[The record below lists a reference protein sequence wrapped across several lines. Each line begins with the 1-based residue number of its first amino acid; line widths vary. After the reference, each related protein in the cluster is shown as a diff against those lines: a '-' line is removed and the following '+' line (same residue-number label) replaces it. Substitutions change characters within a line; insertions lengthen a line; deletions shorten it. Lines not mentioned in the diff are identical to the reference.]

1 MHTRTRSAL
10 AFWILL
16 AAALLMTGMAGADPA
31 AAQAADTTFDYASEA
46 QIATLSQ
53 PDYPKIIKENTYVDV
68 PGDGSAEQLY
78 VEVTRPDPQE
88 YPELGDLPVVLEAS
102 PYHGTLADRE
112 GTRIFPDP
120 RDDEGNMIGLTGYF
134 AQRGYA
140 VVMVDLR
147 GTGRS
152 TGCLDHLGP
161 NDAADLKT
169 VVEWAADQEWSN
181 GRVGMTGHSYVGST
195 PKVAAAQNPEGL
207 VTIAPS
213 AGLASMYDHQF
224 QYGVPY
230 LLQWAGPIFAYEQL
244 SAERHLP
251 GGDNFGG
258 PPPEECAVLHSAI
271 LSDQG
276 QATGEYD
283 DDVVAWHANRDYR
296 QGALDADIPVFMI
309 HGVNDNAARI
319 PAAEW
324 FFGHRYERPGDKTWI
339 GQWDHGSA
347 ANTTCSQ
354 GHPNCRFGQ
363 WQYALHAWFDK
374 HLAQRD
380 VDTGPALEAFLNGD
394 VVYTDEDGWKAP
406 DFASMYPDA
415 TDPDNLSL
423 KLGSP
428 PDGDGEVSFESL
440 PVEGGS
446 IEFTSDPVEQDTLF
460 RGLPLQKLVA
470 SLTGDNQ
477 VFHLVTTLF
486 NESPD
491 GERIPMNVC
500 AIQPSLRES
509 PHIEGE
515 FFKPTEGPPTS
526 GLIQPGARMDLD
538 PQCFTMAH
546 HLPAGH
552 KLVLKVGTESP
563 HHVPNL
569 ANPFLPD
576 EVTIYTGP
584 DDSRYDVP
592 WSTTFATVDD
602 IDIPVPGVPDFE
614 LPDAPAQPP
623 ECGNVLVPAP
633 SAGVIRADGVT
644 VEYFEFEALPQYGN
658 AKLEVVATPSTPA
671 DVDLFLQIKQEDGTW
686 SEDLGA
692 TGGAS
697 GSMENE
703 TMSYLMPVPGTYR
716 VGVVNW
722 AGQPALDVEVCV
734 TFFDAAGNA
743 GVKDDEDDRDPDDPG
758 DPKDPTEPPGTDED
772 PGPNG
777 DDGGVG
783 DDQDDRAPVLPATG
797 GGAAALGAALL
808 VGASAL
814 IRRRLH

>member
-1 MHTRTRSAL
+1 MHTRVRPAL
-10 AFWILL
+10 AVWILL
-16 AAALLMTGMAGADPA
+16 AAALLMTGLAGADPA

-46 QIATLSQ
+46 QVATLSQ
-53 PDYPKIIKENTYVDV
+53 PDYPEIAKTNEYVEV
-68 PGDGSAEQLY
+68 PGDGSPEELY
-78 VEVTRPDPQE
+78 VEVTRPDPE
-88 YPELGDLPVVLEAS
+88 VHGDGPWPVVMEAS

-120 RDDEGNMIGLTGYF
+120 RDDEGNMIGMTGYF

-161 NDAADLKT
+161 NDAGDLKAI
-169 VVEWAADQEWSN
+169 VEWAADQPWSN
-181 GRVGMTGHSYVGST
+181 GKVGMTGHSYVGST
-195 PKVAAAQNPEGL
+195 PKVAAAQNPRGL
-207 VTIAPS
+207 ATIAPS

-230 LLQWAGPIFAYEQL
+230 LLQWVGPMAAYELL

-258 PPPEECAVLHSAI
+258 PPPEECQALHSSI
-271 LSDQG
+271 VSDQG
-276 QATGEYD
+276 QVTGEYD
-283 DDVVAWHANRDYR
+283 DDLPVAWHAERDWR

-324 FFGHRYERPGDKTWI
+324 FFGNRYDRPGDKTWI

-354 GHPNCRFGQ
+354 GHPNCRFEQ

-374 HLAQRD
+374 HLAGRD
-380 VDTGPALEAFLNGD
+380 VDTGPAMEAFLNGD
-394 VVYTDEDGWKAP
+394 VVYSDDGWKEP
-406 DFASMYPDA
+406 DFQSMYPDA
-415 TDPDNLSL
+415 RDMSL
-423 KLGSP
+423 KLGDPP
-428 PDGDGEVSFESL
+428 PDADDSASFESFPL
-440 PVEGGS
+440 EGGS
-446 IEFTSDPVEQDTLF
+446 VEFTSAPVPEDTLL
-460 RGLPLQKLVA
+460 RGLPQQRLVA
-470 SLTGDNQ
+470 SITNPANQ
-477 VFHLVTTLF
+477 VFYLVTTLF
-486 NESPD
+486 NEAPNGD
-491 GERIPMNVC
+491 RTPMNYC

-509 PHIEGE
+509 PRPPGE
-515 FFKPTEGPPTS
+515 FFKPNLFSGIPPLTE
-526 GLIQPGARMDLD
+526 MDLD

-546 HLPAGH
+546 RLPKGH
-552 KLVLKVGTESP
+552 KLVLHVSTSSP
-563 HHVPNL
+563 HHVSGL
-569 ANPFLPD
+569 ANPFAD

-584 DDSRYDVP
+584 DASRYDLP
-592 WSTTFATVDD
+592 WTTAFSTADD
-602 IDIPVPGVPDFE
+602 IEIPVPGIPDFE
-614 LPDAPAQPP
+614 VPDAPAQPP
-623 ECGNVLVPAP
+623 ECGDVLVPAP
-633 SAGVIRADGVT
+633 SAGVIRADGAT

-671 DVDLFLQIKQEDGTW
+671 DVDLFLQMKQEDGTW

-734 TFFDAAGNA
+734 TFFDSAGNA
-743 GVKDDEDDRDPDDPG
+743 GVEGDDDDRDPTDPV

-772 PGPNG
+772 PGPTG

-783 DDQDDRAPVLPATG
+783 DDDDDRAPVLPATG
-797 GGAAALGAALL
+797 GGAAALGIALL
-808 VGASAL
+808 AGGGVL
-814 IRRRLH
+814 LRRRLR